1 MNTTFLIFGGE
12 GGMSFLFIGLMFIIM
27 YFFMIRPQ
35 MQRQKREKSFQESM
49 KVGERIVTTSGIHG
63 RISEVTDDVVTV
75 ETNAGKIR
83 FEKTAISQEL
93 TKVRYGDE
101 LAVKK

>member
-1 MNTTFLIFGGE
+1 MIDMIFLQFGG
-12 GGMSFLFIGLMFIIM
+12 GDGMMSFVFIGLMFLIM

-35 MQRQKREKSFQESM
+35 MQRQKKEKAFQEAM
-49 KVGERIVTTSGIHG
+49 KVGERVVTTSGIHG
-63 RISEVTDDVVTV
+63 KISEINDDVVTI

-93 TKVRYGDE
+93 TKVRYGNS
-101 LAVKK
+101 K